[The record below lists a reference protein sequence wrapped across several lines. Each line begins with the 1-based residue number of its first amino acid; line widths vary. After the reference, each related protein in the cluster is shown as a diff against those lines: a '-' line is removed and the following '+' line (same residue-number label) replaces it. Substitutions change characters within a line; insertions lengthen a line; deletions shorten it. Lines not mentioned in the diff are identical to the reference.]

1 MHIEIFALCDAAT
14 DQLGKLNILG
24 TFDRI
29 FASQIPA
36 THPQCAIAV
45 RIRFARI
52 EKGEHRIRFSV
63 IDEDGKAVVP
73 TFDATIPVNFP
84 EQISSQAY
92 NMVFNIQGLKMEKYG
107 EYSMDL
113 AVDGRQEA
121 SLPLTVCEPPQQPN
135 STTAP

>member
-14 DQLGKLNILG
+14 DQMGKLNLLG

-29 FASQIPA
+29 FAAQMPA
-36 THPQCAIAV
+36 AHPQCAIAV
-45 RIRFARI
+45 RIRFSRI

-73 TFDATIPVNFP
+73 TFDATIPVDFP
-84 EQISSQAY
+84 AQIASQAY

-107 EYSMDL
+107 EYSLDL

-121 SLPLTVCEPPQQPN
+121 SLPLMVCEPPQRPDQPP
-135 STTAP
+135 AP